1 MYKTEVK
8 VRATSLNVDAG
19 DVGDNT
25 EPRIDDNEDD
35 KDYV

>member
-8 VRATSLNVDAG
+8 VLATSLNVDAG
-19 DVGDNT
+19 DVEDKDELCIDN
-25 EPRIDDNEDD
+25 NGDD